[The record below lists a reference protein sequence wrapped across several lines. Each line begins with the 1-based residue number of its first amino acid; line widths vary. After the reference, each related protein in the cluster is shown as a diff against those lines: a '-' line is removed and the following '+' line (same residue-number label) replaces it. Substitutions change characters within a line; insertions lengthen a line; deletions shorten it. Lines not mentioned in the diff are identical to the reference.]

1 MRRDRTVTIP
11 HVKQGER
18 ENRDSGKVY
27 VITEMAASLAEDW
40 AVRAWM
46 ALSKSGVEV
55 PAGIASLGMVGVALI
70 TFQAFRYAHFSDV
83 KPLMD
88 EMMACVKVA
97 PTPGNY
103 SVTRALVESD
113 IEEVKTRIDLKR
125 EVLELHT
132 GFTMAELASM
142 AASSAKDQMP
152 SHTQTSQG

>member
-1 MRRDRTVTIP
+1 MRRDRVITIP
-11 HVKQGER
+11 HPKQGER
-18 ENRDSGKVY
+18 ENRDAGNVY
-27 VITEMAASLAEDW
+27 VVTEMAASLAEDW

-70 TFQAFRYAHFSDV
+70 TFQAFRYANFSDV

-88 EMMACVKVA
+88 EMMACVRIA
-97 PTPGNY
+97 PTSGNHA
-103 SVTRALVESD
+103 VTRTLVESD
-113 IEEVKTRIDLKR
+113 IEEVKTRLDLKK

-142 AASSAKDQMP
+142 AANSVKAQQPSSV
-152 SHTQTSQG
+152 QTSQG